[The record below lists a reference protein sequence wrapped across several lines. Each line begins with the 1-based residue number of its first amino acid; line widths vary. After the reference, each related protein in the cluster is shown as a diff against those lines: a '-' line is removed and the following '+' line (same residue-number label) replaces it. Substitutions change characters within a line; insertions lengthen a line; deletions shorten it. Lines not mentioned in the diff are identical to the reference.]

1 MNNNKQPKQGNFV
14 KNILMWVILAIVVVV
29 GFNFF
34 FSSNQSSVDK
44 ISYSQLMTKLD
55 GNKIENVTMQPSDSL
70 ITVTGEYKEPV
81 KVKGTNNF
89 PLLGNSSSEVKNFQ

>member
-1 MNNNKQPKQGNFV
+1 
-14 KNILMWVILAIVVVV
+14 MWVILAIVVVV

-81 KVKGTNNF
+81 KVKGTNNS
-89 PLLGNSSSEVKNFQ
+89 PLLGNSSSEVKNFQAYIIQLTVLSRISKCS

>member
-1 MNNNKQPKQGNFV
+1 MNNNKQPRQGNFV

-34 FSSNQSSVDK
+34 FSSNQPGVDK

-55 GNKIENVTMQPSDSL
+55 DNNIENVTMQPSDSL
-70 ITVTGEYKEPV
+70 ITVTGEYK
-81 KVKGTNNF
+81 KTCKGKRNKQF
-89 PLLGNSSSEVKNFQ
+89 PTFR

>member
-1 MNNNKQPKQGNFV
+1 MNNNKQPRQGNFV
-14 KNILMWVILAIVVVV
+14 KNILMLVILAIVVVV

-34 FSSNQSSVDK
+34 FSSNQSGVDK

-55 GNKIENVTMQPSDSL
+55 DNNIENVTMQPSDSL
-70 ITVTGEYKEPV
+70 ITVTGEYKKPV

-89 PLLGNSSSEVKNFQ
+89 PLLGNTTS

>member
-1 MNNNKQPKQGNFV
+1 MNNNKQPRQGNFV

-34 FSSNQSSVDK
+34 FSSNQPGVDK

-55 GNKIENVTMQPSDSL
+55 DNNIENVTMQPSDSL
-70 ITVTGEYKEPV
+70 ITVTGEYK
-81 KVKGTNNF
+81 N
-89 PLLGNSSSEVKNFQ
+89 L

>member
-55 GNKIENVTMQPSDSL
+55 G
-70 ITVTGEYKEPV
+70 
-81 KVKGTNNF
+81 
-89 PLLGNSSSEVKNFQ
+89 

>member
-81 KVKGTNNF
+81 KVKGTN
-89 PLLGNSSSEVKNFQ
+89 LSLIHI